1 MSESTTENDNRN
13 PFTRPGFILSAALI
27 VALIAAVLV
36 IAFLPRNGNDEAT
49 TPTPAATSSAATA
62 EPSAA
67 QSAAAGESVCGLS
80 GSSETA
86 LGAAPESN
94 WELTGTMAVPSDPA
108 QVGPGEATDSGTPYC
123 FAATPT
129 GALYAATNIFASLV
143 YGDQMNVFQQQ
154 VASGPERDEAIAA
167 LQANGVSSTPANPAF
182 QVQGFQLQRYST
194 SAATVVLGFNIENG
208 SVGSITM
215 PLVWEDGDWKLA
227 LEQSGP
233 PEPRQ
238 LNDLTGFIPWSGV

>member
-1 MSESTTENDNRN
+1 MSDTPTENESRN

-49 TPTPAATSSAATA
+49 TPTPAETSSAATT
-62 EPSAA
+62 EPTATEAA
-67 QSAAAGESVCGLS
+67 TAAESVCGLP
-80 GSSETA
+80 SSSDTA
-86 LGAAPESN
+86 LGTAPQSN
-94 WELTGTMAVPSDPA
+94 WELTGTMAVPSDPE
-108 QVGPGEATDSGTPYC
+108 QVGPGSATAEGTPFC
-123 FAATPT
+123 FAATPA

-143 YGDQMNVFQQQ
+143 YGDQMSVFQQQ
-154 VASGPERDEAIAA
+154 VASGQARDEAIAA
-167 LQANGVSSTPANPAF
+167 LEADGVASDPADPAF
-182 QVQGFQLQRYST
+182 QVQGFQMQRYSP
-194 SAATVVLGFNIENG
+194 SAATVVLGFEIENG

-215 PLVWEDGDWKLA
+215 PLLWEDGDWKLA